1 MTAYEIAQK
10 NYNRFED
17 KKDITSLI
25 NALYCTE
32 SGYTKR
38 DEEGDKMNNVFEE
51 GVFEAIK
58 DVMKNEFVASK
69 WISAEVKDLCVEII
83 KGMQY

>member
-25 NALYCTE
+25 TALYCVE
-32 SGYTKR
+32 SDYTKR

-83 KGMQY
+83 KEMQY

>member
-32 SGYTKR
+32 SDYTKR
-38 DEEGDKMNNVFEE
+38 DEEVYKMNNTFEE
-51 GVFEAIK
+51 GVFEVIK

-69 WISAEVKDLCVEII
+69 RISAEIKELCIEII
-83 KGMQY
+83 KEMQY

>member
-17 KKDITSLI
+17 KKDITLLI

-32 SGYTKR
+32 SDYTKR

>member
-17 KKDITSLI
+17 KKDITALI

-32 SGYTKR
+32 SNYTKR
-38 DEEGDKMNNVFEE
+38 DEDGNKMNNVFEK

-58 DVMKNEFVASK
+58 DVMRNEFVASK
-69 WISAEVKDLCVEII
+69 WISTEVKELCVEII
-83 KGMQY
+83 KEMQY